1 VADESAASHVTPP
14 PRARTDLITAA
25 ALLAFAAAAFAGA
38 WAMPTFT
45 ERGGDPFTAPGI
57 VPGFHAVVIGL
68 LSLVL
73 GARAVLRGALR
84 PDGGPPPD
92 WRVVE
97 GASTLRLAL
106 AAALGVVLV
115 FGLVGR
121 VPFWAAAALFVASF
135 TILFEWPL
143 TPRGKRLRRVAEGVA
158 LGLATGFV
166 VTLVFERVFLVR
178 LP

>member
-14 PRARTDLITAA
+14 PKARTDLITAA
-25 ALLAFAAAAFAGA
+25 VLLAFAAAALAGA

-45 ERGGDPFTAPGI
+45 DRGGDPFTAPGI

-73 GARAVLRGALR
+73 GLRAVLRGALR
-84 PDGGPPPD
+84 PDGGPPAE
-92 WRVVE
+92 WRTVE

-106 AAALGVVLV
+106 AAALGVALV
-115 FGLVGR
+115 FGLIGR
-121 VPFWAAAALFVASF
+121 MPFWAAAALFVASF
-135 TILFEWPL
+135 TILFEWPI
-143 TPRGKRLRRVAEGVA
+143 TPKERRLRRVIEGIA
-158 LGLATGFV
+158 LGIVTGLV

>member
-1 VADESAASHVTPP
+1 MADESAASHVTPP

-25 ALLAFAAAAFAGA
+25 VLLAFAAAAFAGA

-45 ERGGDPFTAPGI
+45 DRGGDPFTAPGI

-73 GARAVLRGALR
+73 GVRAVLRGALR

-97 GASTLRLAL
+97 GASTARLAV
-106 AAALGVVLV
+106 AAALGIALV
-115 FGLVGR
+115 FGLIGR
-121 VPFWAAAALFVASF
+121 VPFWLAAALFVAAF
-135 TILFEWPL
+135 IILFEWPL
-143 TPRGKRLRRVAEGVA
+143 TPKEKRARRIAEGIA
-158 LGLATGFV
+158 LGLATGV
-166 VTLVFERVFLVR
+166 LVTLVFERVFLVR

>member
-1 VADESAASHVTPP
+1 MADESAASHVTPP
-14 PRARTDLITAA
+14 PRARADLITAA
-25 ALLAFAAAAFAGA
+25 VLLAFAGAAFAGA

-45 ERGGDPFTAPGI
+45 AQGGDPFTAPGI

-73 GARAVLRGALR
+73 GVRAVLRGALR
-84 PDGGPPPD
+84 PDGGLPPD

-97 GASTLRLAL
+97 GASTLRLAI
-106 AAALGVVLV
+106 AAALGVTLV

-121 VPFWAAAALFVASF
+121 VPFWAAAALFVACF
-135 TILFEWPL
+135 TILFEWPI
-143 TPRGKRLRRVAEGVA
+143 TPRGKRLRRIAEGVV

>member
-1 VADESAASHVTPP
+1 MADESAASHVTPP

-25 ALLAFAAAAFAGA
+25 VLLAFAAAAFAGA

-45 ERGGDPFTAPGI
+45 DRGGDPFTAPGI

-73 GARAVLRGALR
+73 GIRAVMRGALA
-84 PDGGPPPD
+84 PDGGKPPD
-92 WRVVE
+92 WRKVE
-97 GASTLRLAL
+97 GTSNLRLAL
-106 AAALGVVLV
+106 AAALGLGLV

-121 VPFWAAAALFVASF
+121 VPFWVAATAFVASF
-135 TILFEWPL
+135 TILFEWPI
-143 TPRGKRLRRVAEGVA
+143 TPKDKRLRRVAEAVV
-158 LGLATGFV
+158 LGLVTGV
-166 VTLVFERVFLVR
+166 LVTLVFERVFLVR

>member
-1 VADESAASHVTPP
+1 MADESAASHVTPP
-14 PRARTDLITAA
+14 PKARTDLITAA
-25 ALLAFAAAAFAGA
+25 VLLAFAAAAFAGA

-45 ERGGDPFTAPGI
+45 DRGGDPFTAPGI

-73 GARAVLRGALR
+73 GLRAVLRGALR
-84 PDGGPPPD
+84 PDGGPPAE
-92 WRVVE
+92 WRTVE

-106 AAALGVVLV
+106 AAALGVALV
-115 FGLVGR
+115 FGLIGR
-121 VPFWAAAALFVASF
+121 MPFWAAAALFVASF
-135 TILFEWPL
+135 TILFEWPM
-143 TPRGKRLRRVAEGVA
+143 TPKERRLRRVIEGIA
-158 LGLATGFV
+158 LGIVTGLV

>member
-1 VADESAASHVTPP
+1 MADESAASHVTPP
-14 PRARTDLITAA
+14 PKARTDLITAA
-25 ALLAFAAAAFAGA
+25 VLLAFAAAAFAGA

-45 ERGGDPFTAPGI
+45 DRGGDPFTAPGI

-73 GARAVLRGALR
+73 GVRAVLRGALR
-84 PDGGPPPD
+84 PDGGPPAE
-92 WRVVE
+92 WRTVE

-106 AAALGVVLV
+106 AAALGVALV
-115 FGLVGR
+115 FGLIGR
-121 VPFWAAAALFVASF
+121 MPFWAAAALFVASF
-135 TILFEWPL
+135 TILFEWPI
-143 TPRGKRLRRVAEGVA
+143 TPKERRLRRVIEGIA
-158 LGLATGFV
+158 LGIVTGLV

>member
-1 VADESAASHVTPP
+1 MADESAASHVTPP
-14 PRARTDLITAA
+14 PKARTDLITAA
-25 ALLAFAAAAFAGA
+25 VLLAFAAAAFAGA

-45 ERGGDPFTAPGI
+45 DRGGDPFTAPGI

-73 GARAVLRGALR
+73 GVRAVLRGALR
-84 PDGGPPPD
+84 PDGGPPAE
-92 WRVVE
+92 WRRVE

-106 AAALGVVLV
+106 AAALGVALV
-115 FGLVGR
+115 FGLIGR

-135 TILFEWPL
+135 TILFEWPV
-143 TPRGKRLRRVAEGVA
+143 TPRERRLRRVVEGVA
-158 LGLATGFV
+158 LGLVTGVV